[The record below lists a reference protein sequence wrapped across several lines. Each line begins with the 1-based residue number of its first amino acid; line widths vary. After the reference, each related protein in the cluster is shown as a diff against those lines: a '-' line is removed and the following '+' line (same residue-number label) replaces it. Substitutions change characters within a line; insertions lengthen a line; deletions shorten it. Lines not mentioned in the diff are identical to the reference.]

1 MCALVLQHE
10 AALKHADAIA
20 AWRDTGFLKALH
32 AALAALVER
41 FDRWTDPRDDIENYL
56 AGAQNH
62 AELEQR
68 MRVAFINRGG
78 FGF

>member
-1 MCALVLQHE
+1 MTALTLHHD
-10 AALKHADAIA
+10 ASLDRADAIA
-20 AWRDTGFLKALH
+20 AWRDTGFTRLLRDALST
-32 AALAALVER
+32 LAARL
-41 FDRWTDPRDDIENYL
+41 DAWTDSRDEIELYL

-62 AELEQR
+62 ADLEQR

>member
-1 MCALVLQHE
+1 MTALTLHHDTSLDR
-10 AALKHADAIA
+10 AAAIA
-20 AWRDTGFLKALH
+20 AWRDTGFMPLLRSALD
-32 AALAALVER
+32 ALAARL
-41 FDRWTDPRDDIENYL
+41 DQWTDPRDDIEAYL

-62 AELEQR
+62 ADLERR